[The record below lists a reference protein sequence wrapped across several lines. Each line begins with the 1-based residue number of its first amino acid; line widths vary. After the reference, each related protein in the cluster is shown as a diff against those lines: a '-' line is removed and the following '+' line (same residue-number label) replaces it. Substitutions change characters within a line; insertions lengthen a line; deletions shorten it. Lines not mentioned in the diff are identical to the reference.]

1 MDADLTSIAN
11 ATTSKPGTTD
21 QQICALRER
30 ITTVARNCVW
40 SYPTEPTAAP
50 KWSALEL
57 SNASRDIGMEL
68 REIQDRFD
76 AVKGKM
82 ATAEKDKITRKIVGL
97 ADQEQ
102 ALKEVLRVRLA

>member
-1 MDADLTSIAN
+1 
-11 ATTSKPGTTD
+11 
-21 QQICALRER
+21 
-30 ITTVARNCVW
+30 
-40 SYPTEPTAAP
+40 
-50 KWSALEL
+50 
-57 SNASRDIGMEL
+57 MEL